1 MAILPKVKLKAI
13 VSFPATILDGI
24 GIDVARSN
32 GTYKFD
38 LAFDD
43 FAPPAGGVADP
54 THQNALLWNNTTNQY
69 TLVPISILAAGGGVP
84 EAPID
89 GSLYGRK
96 NASWSVVPVG
106 GGTPSNSNPQ
116 MDGVAAP
123 GVQTTYARGD
133 HVHPSDTA
141 KADKTYVDSQ
151 DTALSTAISASIVLP
166 AAAAPLMDGTAAVG
180 AATKYAREDHAHPSD
195 TSRQPTN
202 DDLTAI
208 GTLSGTGIARRTSLT
223 PTWSVGDLVANTE
236 LASMAAFSF
245 KGNNNGGPTTPA
257 DVTIPGLTT
266 KASPAGSDYLI
277 VSDTS
282 ASGAWKK
289 VAIATLPGSS
299 GGIPEAPN
307 DGLQYGRQS
316 QGWTQV
322 AGGGGATPSNA
333 LPAMDGTANAGTS
346 LLYSRGDHVHP
357 TDTSRQAADAELTA
371 IAGLVSAA
379 DRLPYFTG
387 SGTASL
393 ATFTT
398 YARTLVA
405 AVDAPTARTT
415 LGLST
420 AATATPS
427 ALTKTDDA
435 NVTLALG
442 GTPATALLQA
452 TSITVGW
459 SGTLSAARGGLGVN
473 ASAASGVALWASGV
487 PTFTATTGTGNLV
500 RADSAALTGGPT
512 APTPLLGDASTLI
525 ATTNF
530 VATAVATV
538 AVLPASAT
546 PLAGGGAGAV
556 GTSVKYAREDHV
568 HPAVG
573 SAGSGNVVGPAS
585 AVDSNFGGVRY
596 HNRQVDQGQRQFGAI
611 FLQVRLRRAIAASG
625 VCAL

>member
-1 MAILPKVKLKAI
+1 
-13 VSFPATILDGI
+13 
-24 GIDVARSN
+24 
-32 GTYKFD
+32 
-38 LAFDD
+38 
-43 FAPPAGGVADP
+43 
-54 THQNALLWNNTTNQY
+54 
-69 TLVPISILAAGGGVP
+69 
-84 EAPID
+84 
-89 GSLYGRK
+89 
-96 NASWSVVPVG
+96 
-106 GGTPSNSNPQ
+106 
-116 MDGVAAP
+116 
-123 GVQTTYARGD
+123 
-133 HVHPSDTA
+133 
-141 KADKTYVDSQ
+141 
-151 DTALSTAISASIVLP
+151 
-166 AAAAPLMDGTAAVG
+166 
-180 AATKYAREDHAHPSD
+180 
-195 TSRQPTN
+195 
-202 DDLTAI
+202 
-208 GTLSGTGIARRTSLT
+208 
-223 PTWSVGDLVANTE
+223 
-236 LASMAAFSF
+236 MAAFSF
-245 KGNNNGGPTTPA
+245 KGNNNSGPTTPA

-266 KASPAGSDYLI
+266 KASPAGTDYLI

-316 QGWTQV
+316 QGWTQI
-322 AGGGGATPSNA
+322 AGGGGATPSNTF
-333 LPAMDGTANAGTS
+333 PAMDGTANAGTS

-371 IAGLVSAA
+371 LAGLVSAA
-379 DRLPYFTG
+379 DKLPYFIG

-393 ATFTT
+393 ATFTS

-442 GTPATALLQA
+442 GTPTTALLQA

-500 RADSAALTGGPT
+500 RAEAGAGFNRRSNRANAAAGR
-512 APTPLLGDASTLI
+512 DAEITLI

-546 PLAGGGAGAV
+546 PLAGAGAGAV

-568 HPAVG
+568 HPAGV
-573 SAGSGNVVGPAS
+573 AGSGNVVGPAS
-585 AVDSNFGGVRY
+585 AVDSNFAAFDTTTGKLIKDSGSSALSFASSVTS
-596 HNRQVDQGQRQFGAI
+596 
-611 FLQVRLRRAIAASG
+611 AIAASAVRYDVAQELTASQMAQG
-625 VCAL
+625 RSNIGSFIPNVLINGDFRIQQDGSYISGAVLAADIYGGRWKAGASGGDYSFTQLKSSTQIIIAAGKSLIQPIEDVRVVGGSYVLTWTGTAHSSCWGKSSR